1 MKLEVL
7 VVDDFPVIRDGL
19 RRILADT
26 HDLIVAGEA
35 FDDKSAMQKINERT
49 WSLVILDLSMPGQ
62 AGIELIRRIKTVRP
76 QIPILI
82 FSMRHEAYQ
91 VIRAIRAGATGYL
104 LKDDDSDLFLSA
116 IRLVANGG
124 SFFSHDLL
132 PFFTPTALSGYPL
145 DG

>member
-7 VVDDFPVIRDGL
+7 VVDDFPFIRDGL

-82 FSMRHEAYQ
+82 FSMHHEAYQ

>member
-62 AGIELIRRIKTVRP
+62 AGIELIRRIITVRP
-76 QIPILI
+76 KIPILI
-82 FSMRHEAYQ
+82 FSLHHEAYQ

>member
-82 FSMRHEAYQ
+82 FSMHHEAYQ